1 MGCPRRLRFPRTRT
15 LADRTGRINLRPNF
29 EYRLVGGQWLEVPL
43 GSERI
48 GLPVNLL
55 IQRMTV
61 ESWKTMRRP
70 MSLEEKQRLD
80 SNPGVPT
87 KYRKIE
93 PRIGCG

>member
-1 MGCPRRLRFPRTRT
+1 M
-15 LADRTGRINLRPNF
+15 DKTGRINLRPNF

-43 GSERI
+43 GSELI

-70 MSLEEKQRLD
+70 VPLEEKQRLD
-80 SNPGVPT
+80 SHPRVPT
-87 KYRKIE
+87 QYRKIE